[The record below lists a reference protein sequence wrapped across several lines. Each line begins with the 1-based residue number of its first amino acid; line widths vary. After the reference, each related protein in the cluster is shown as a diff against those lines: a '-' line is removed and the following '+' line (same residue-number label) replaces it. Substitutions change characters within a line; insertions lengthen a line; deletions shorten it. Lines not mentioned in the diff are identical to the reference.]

1 MSESWVVDSSVGI
14 AWVHPNQ
21 ATSETE
27 KLLHE
32 VEAGALVVIP
42 SLWFVEMAN
51 SLLVLQR
58 RKKLTKEE
66 RKASLEA
73 LASLNFTVDEEA
85 AKAAFCKTSELAE
98 EHGLTIYDAT
108 YLEVALRR
116 KLCLAS
122 RDTVL
127 ISAAKK
133 CGVKTLL
140 KQS

>member
-1 MSESWVVDSSVGI
+1 MSESWVVDSSVGF

-21 ATSETE
+21 ATPETE
-27 KLLHE
+27 KLLKE

-42 SLWFVEMAN
+42 TLWFVEMAN

-58 RKKLTKEE
+58 RKRLTKGE
-66 RKASLEA
+66 RKAALEI
-73 LASLNFTVDEEA
+73 LASMNFTVDEESA
-85 AKAAFCKTSELAE
+85 RAAFHRTSELAE

-122 RDTVL
+122 RDTAL
-127 ISAAKK
+127 IAAAKK
-133 CGVKTLL
+133 CSVKTL
-140 KQS
+140 QEQV